1 MIQYIWLKNSLLVD
15 FITYLL
21 LKSDC
26 EIDVQDHLCIA
37 AKSLKKALKKKK
49 HTNVIYQMKLT
60 ILMESVLQMHQLK
73 EENALTNETV
83 LEELIKRL
91 RNDLLDSEKV
101 IDESEV

>member
-1 MIQYIWLKNSLLVD
+1 
-15 FITYLL
+15 
-21 LKSDC
+21 
-26 EIDVQDHLCIA
+26 
-37 AKSLKKALKKKK
+37 
-49 HTNVIYQMKLT
+49 
-60 ILMESVLQMHQLK
+60 MHQIK